1 MNEIKLP
8 KCSMAADDD
17 VMKQKR
23 EELRRRLMNGDPIPL
38 KKGGEVTSGN
48 DKDVSISIPQ
58 GKLADAL
65 EDAMRQQRDAA
76 QNQSSSLT
84 EDAMAQKRE
93 ELRRRLMNGDPIPL
107 KKGGTVAS
115 GSDKDVSISIP
126 QGKLAALLQW
136 YERDPMLLEAEKA
149 AMAKDF
155 PQFSLIKLD
164 DGRLAWVGDV
174 SLKVM
179 GNNKWRLMAV
189 YQPNHP
195 VQQMGSSV
203 YVYLVEPS
211 IEALIEQLGW
221 RPHHLLRDSNNRN
234 YLCTTE
240 ADFVKATNKQVTS
253 ADTVMRWALKW
264 LLGFELVLTGDMTT
278 EEFDKPHGI

>member
-8 KCSMAADDD
+8 KCSMAADDEA
-17 VMKQKR
+17 MKKKR
-23 EELRRRLMNGDPIPL
+23 EELRKRLLEGDTIPL
-38 KKGGEVTSGN
+38 KRGGEVDETN
-48 DKDVSISIPQ
+48 NKDASLNVPK

-65 EDAMRQQRDAA
+65 DDALRSQRQSA
-76 QNQSSSLT
+76 QNAT
-84 EDAMAQKRE
+84 FDEDERARRRR
-93 ELRRRLMNGDPIPL
+93 ELREKLLDSVPIPL
-107 KKGGTVAS
+107 KRGGEVA
-115 GSDKDVSISIP
+115 GNNDKDATINISP
-126 QGKLAALLQW
+126 GKLADLMQW

-149 AMAKDF
+149 AMTRDF
-155 PQFSLIKLD
+155 PQFQLIKLN

-174 SLKVM
+174 SLNVM

-195 VQQMGSSV
+195 EQRMGSSV

-211 IEALIEQLGW
+211 IESIIEQLGW

-240 ADFVKATNKQVTS
+240 AEYVKASKTQSTS
-253 ADTVMRWALKW
+253 ANTVMRWAIKW
-264 LLGFELVLTGDMTT
+264 LLCFELVLTGDMTM

>member
-8 KCSMAADDD
+8 KCSMAADDEA
-17 VMKQKR
+17 MKQKR
-23 EELRRRLMNGDPIPL
+23 EELRKRLMNGDPIPL
-38 KKGGEVTSGN
+38 KTGGEVTSGN
-48 DKDVSISIPQ
+48 DKDVSFSIPQ

-65 EDAMRQQRDAA
+65 EDAMRQQRETA
-76 QNQSSSLT
+76 QKQSSSST
-84 EDAMAQKRE
+84 GDAMAQRRE
-93 ELRRRLMNGDPIPL
+93 ELRRRLMRGDPIPL
-107 KKGGTVAS
+107 KTGGEVAS
-115 GSDKDVSISIP
+115 GNDKDVSFSIP
-126 QGKLAALLQW
+126 KGKLAALLQW

-149 AMAKDF
+149 AMNKDF

-174 SLKVM
+174 SLNVGGCK
-179 GNNKWRLMAV
+179 KWRLMAV

-195 VQQMGSSV
+195 EQRMGSSV

-211 IEALIEQLGW
+211 IESLIEQLDW
-221 RPHHLLRDSNNRN
+221 RPHHLLRDSNNRD

-240 ADFVKATNKQVTS
+240 AEFVKASNKQVTS
-253 ADTVMRWALKW
+253 ADTVLRWAVKW
-264 LLGFELVLTGDMTT
+264 LLCFELVLTGDMTT

>member
-48 DKDVSISIPQ
+48 DNDVTLTVPK
-58 GKLADAL
+58 GKLADAID
-65 EDAMRQQRDAA
+65 DAMKQQRDAA
-76 QNQSSSLT
+76 QNPASSSSGDPL
-84 EDAMAQKRE
+84 AQKRE

-107 KKGGTVAS
+107 KPGGAVAS
-115 GSDKDVSISIP
+115 GKDKDISISIP
-126 QGKLAALLQW
+126 KGKLAALLQW
-136 YERDPMLLEAEKA
+136 YERDPMLLEAEQA

-164 DGRLAWVGDV
+164 DGRLAWTGKV

-179 GNNKWRLMAV
+179 GNNSWHLMAV

-203 YVYLVEPS
+203 YVYLVDPS
-211 IEALIEQLGW
+211 IEAMIEQLGW

-240 ADFVKATNKQVTS
+240 AGFVKASKTQSTS
-253 ADTVMRWALKW
+253 ADTVLRWAIKW
-264 LLGFELVLTGDMTT
+264 LLCFEMVLTGDMTT
-278 EEFDKPHGI
+278 DEFDYGGF

>member
-1 MNEIKLP
+1 MHEIKLP

-17 VMKQKR
+17 IFKQKR
-23 EELRRRLMNGDPIPL
+23 EELRKRLANSEPITIG
-38 KKGGEVTSGN
+38 KSGKVGTTPS
-48 DKDVSISIPQ
+48 DSSVLIPE

-65 EDAMRQQRDAA
+65 DDALRSQRETAHGEDGSAA
-76 QNQSSSLT
+76 R
-84 EDAMAQKRE
+84 RE
-93 ELRRRLMNGDPIPL
+93 ALAKAL
-107 KKGGTVAS
+107 KEAKPVTLGKGGKVVSANDKEAAFTV
-115 GSDKDVSISIP
+115 P
-126 QGKLAALLQW
+126 QGKLAALMQW

-149 AMAKDF
+149 AMRRDF

-174 SLKVM
+174 NLGVQDDSWS
-179 GNNKWRLMAV
+179 WRLMAV

-211 IEALIEQLGW
+211 IDYLIEQLDW

-240 ADFVKATNKQVTS
+240 ASYVKASSTQVTS
-253 ADTVMRWALKW
+253 ANTVLRWAIKW
-264 LLGFELVLTGDMTT
+264 LLCFELVLTGDMTR

>member
-23 EELRRRLMNGDPIPL
+23 EELRKRLLNGDTIPL
-38 KKGGEVTSGN
+38 KQGGEVGGSKDG
-48 DKDVSISIPQ
+48 DVSLSVPK
-58 GKLADAL
+58 GKLADAIDDAL
-65 EDAMRQQRDAA
+65 RGQRETIQDNTSGGEDEFA
-76 QNQSSSLT
+76 
-84 EDAMAQKRE
+84 
-93 ELRRRLMNGDPIPL
+93 RRRKQLADAL
-107 KKGGTVAS
+107 KNAEPVSLAKGGKVVSANDREAS
-115 GSDKDVSISIP
+115 MPIP
-126 QGKLAALLQW
+126 QGKLAALMQW
-136 YERDPMLLEAEKA
+136 YERDPMLLQAEKE
-149 AMAKDF
+149 AMSRDF
-155 PQFSLIKLD
+155 PQFSLIKLN

-174 SLKVM
+174 KLNVM
-179 GNNKWRLMAV
+179 GDNSWRLMAV

-240 ADFVKATNKQVTS
+240 AGYVKATNTQVTS
-253 ADTVMRWALKW
+253 ANTVLRWAIKW
-264 LLGFELVLTGDMTT
+264 LLCFELVLTGDMTT

>member
-1 MNEIKLP
+1 MKEIKLP

-17 VMKQKR
+17 VMKKKR
-23 EELRRRLMNGDPIPL
+23 EELRKRLLEGDTIPL
-38 KKGGEVTSGN
+38 KRGGEVDDANS
-48 DKDVSISIPQ
+48 KDASLNVPK

-65 EDAMRQQRDAA
+65 DDALRSQREAAQYSNTAQEEKEKWRQHLADALKNAQPVTLGKGGKVVSANDKDAA
-76 QNQSSSLT
+76 F
-84 EDAMAQKRE
+84 
-93 ELRRRLMNGDPIPL
+93 
-107 KKGGTVAS
+107 TV
-115 GSDKDVSISIP
+115 P
-126 QGKLAALLQW
+126 QGKLALMQW

-149 AMAKDF
+149 AMNRDF
-155 PQFSLIKLD
+155 PQFSLIKLN

-174 SLKVM
+174 SLNVM

-195 VQQMGSSV
+195 EQRMGSSV
-203 YVYLVEPS
+203 YVYMVEPS
-211 IEALIEQLGW
+211 IESIIEQLGW

-240 ADFVKATNKQVTS
+240 AEYVKASKTQSTS
-253 ADTVMRWALKW
+253 ANTVMRWAIKW
-264 LLGFELVLTGDMTT
+264 LLCFELVLTGDMTM

>member
-1 MNEIKLP
+1 MDEIKLP

-23 EELRRRLMNGDPIPL
+23 EELRKRLVNGQPISIG
-38 KKGGEVTSGN
+38 KNGEVGTSNTGG
-48 DKDVSISIPQ
+48 STFIPD
-58 GKLADAL
+58 GKLADDL
-65 EDAMRQQRDAA
+65 DDAMRSQREAA
-76 QNQSSSLT
+76 RNQSSSSG
-84 EDAMAQKRE
+84 EDEFAKRRE
-93 ELRRRLMNGDPIPL
+93 QLAKALRESTPVTLG
-107 KKGGTVAS
+107 KGGKVVS
-115 GSDKDVSISIP
+115 SNDKEAAFTIP
-126 QGKLAALLQW
+126 TGKLAALMQW
-136 YERDPMLLEAEKA
+136 YDRDPMLLQAEKE
-149 AMAKDF
+149 AMHRDF
-155 PQFSLIKLD
+155 PQFSLIKLG

-174 SLKVM
+174 KLNVM
-179 GNNKWRLMAV
+179 GDNSWRLMAV

-240 ADFVKATNKQVTS
+240 AGYVKATNTQVTS
-253 ADTVMRWALKW
+253 ANTVLRWAIKW
-264 LLGFELVLTGDMTT
+264 LLCFELVLTGDMTT

>member
-8 KCSMAADDD
+8 KCCMAADDD
-17 VMKQKR
+17 ILKQKR
-23 EELRRRLMNGDPIPL
+23 EELRKRLQNGEPITVG
-38 KKGGEVTSGN
+38 KGGEVGTNQTSSS
-48 DKDVSISIPQ
+48 VLIPD

-65 EDAMRQQRDAA
+65 DDAMRNQRAAA
-76 QNQSSSLT
+76 QNGADNEATLA
-84 EDAMAQKRE
+84 E
-93 ELRRRLMNGDPIPL
+93 RRAKLAEALKNGQPVGL
-107 KKGGTVAS
+107 GKGGKVVSAN
-115 GSDKDVSISIP
+115 DKEAMGIVP
-126 QGKLAALLQW
+126 PGKLAALMQW

-149 AMAKDF
+149 AMNRDF

-174 SLKVM
+174 KLNVM
-179 GNNKWRLMAV
+179 GNNSWRLMAV

-195 VQQMGSSV
+195 VQQMGRSV

-221 RPHHLLRDSNNRN
+221 RPHHLLIDSNNRN

-240 ADFVKATNKQVTS
+240 ASYVKATNTQVTS
-253 ADTVMRWALKW
+253 ANTVLRWAIKW
-264 LLGFELVLTGDMTT
+264 LLCFELVLTGDMTT

>member
-1 MNEIKLP
+1 MYEIKLP
-8 KCSMAADDD
+8 KCSMAADEDIF
-17 VMKQKR
+17 KQKR
-23 EELRRRLMNGDPIPL
+23 EELRKRILVGDPITIS
-38 KKGGEVTSGN
+38 KTGEVGTTPTASS
-48 DKDVSISIPQ
+48 VLIPD

-65 EDAMRQQRDAA
+65 DDALRGQREAA
-76 QNQSSSLT
+76 QNDNAC
-84 EDAMAQKRE
+84 EDEFA
-93 ELRRRLMNGDPIPL
+93 RRRKQLADALRNATPVTLG
-107 KKGGTVAS
+107 KGGKVVSANDKEASFTV
-115 GSDKDVSISIP
+115 P

-149 AMAKDF
+149 AMNRDF
-155 PQFSLIKLD
+155 PQFKLIKLD

-174 SLKVM
+174 RLNVM
-179 GNNKWRLMAV
+179 GNNSWRLLAV

-195 VQQMGSSV
+195 EQRMGSSV
-203 YVYLVEPS
+203 FVYLVEPS

-240 ADFVKATNKQVTS
+240 TSYVKATNTQVTS
-253 ADTVMRWALKW
+253 ADTVLRWAIKW
-264 LLGFELVLTGDMTT
+264 LLCFELVLTGDLTK

>member
-48 DKDVSISIPQ
+48 DNDVTLTVPK
-58 GKLADAL
+58 GKLADAID
-65 EDAMRQQRDAA
+65 DAMRQQRDAA
-76 QNQSSSLT
+76 QNSSSSSSG
-84 EDAMAQKRE
+84 DPMAQKRE

-107 KKGGTVAS
+107 KKGGEVTS
-115 GSDKDVSISIP
+115 GNDKDVSISIP

-149 AMAKDF
+149 AMNKDF

-174 SLKVM
+174 SLNVGGCK
-179 GNNKWRLMAV
+179 KWRLMAV

-203 YVYLVEPS
+203 YVYLVDPS

-240 ADFVKATNKQVTS
+240 AGYVKASSTQVTS
-253 ADTVMRWALKW
+253 ANTVMRWAIKW
-264 LLGFELVLTGDMTT
+264 LLCFELVLTGDMTT

>member
-1 MNEIKLP
+1 MKEFKLP
-8 KCSMAADDD
+8 KCSMAGDDD
-17 VMKQKR
+17 AMKKKR
-23 EELRRRLMNGDPIPL
+23 EELRKRLLEGDSIPL
-38 KKGGEVTSGN
+38 KRGGEVGTQN
-48 DKDVSISIPQ
+48 DKDVSLNVPQ

-65 EDAMRQQRDAA
+65 DDALRNQRQTDNSGA
-76 QNQSSSLT
+76 SV
-84 EDAMAQKRE
+84 DPMAQKRE

-107 KKGGTVAS
+107 KKGGGVAS
-115 GSDKDVSISIP
+115 SNDKDVSISVP
-126 QGKLAALLQW
+126 QGKLANLLQW
-136 YERDPMLLEAEKA
+136 YERDPVLLEAEKA
-149 AMAKDF
+149 AMNRDF

-174 SLKVM
+174 SLNVM
-179 GNNKWRLMAV
+179 GNNSWRLMAV

-240 ADFVKATNKQVTS
+240 AGYVQASSTRSTS
-253 ADTVMRWALKW
+253 ANTVLRWAIKW
-264 LLGFELVLTGDMTT
+264 LLCFELVLTGDMTT

>member
-1 MNEIKLP
+1 MNNIKLP

-17 VMKQKR
+17 VMKKKR
-23 EELRRRLMNGDPIPL
+23 EELRKRLLEGDTIPL
-38 KKGGEVTSGN
+38 KRGGEVSGTN
-48 DKDVSISIPQ
+48 EKDASISVPQ

-65 EDAMRQQRDAA
+65 DDALRSQRQAA
-76 QNQSSSLT
+76 QQQNSSA
-84 EDAMAQKRE
+84 DPMAQKRE

-107 KKGGTVAS
+107 KKGGGVAS
-115 GSDKDVSISIP
+115 GTDKDVSISVP
-126 QGKLAALLQW
+126 QGKLANLLQW

-149 AMAKDF
+149 AMARDF

-174 SLKVM
+174 KLNVM
-179 GNNKWRLMAV
+179 GDNSWRLMAV

-195 VQQMGSSV
+195 EQRMGSSV

-211 IEALIEQLGW
+211 VEFLIEQLGW
-221 RPHHLLRDSNNRN
+221 RPHHLLRDSNNRD

-240 ADFVKATNKQVTS
+240 AEYVKASKTQSTS
-253 ADTVMRWALKW
+253 ANTVLRWAIKW
-264 LLGFELVLTGDMTT
+264 LLCFELVLTGDMTPD
-278 EEFDKPHGI
+278 EFNKPHGI

>member
-1 MNEIKLP
+1 MYEIKLP

-17 VMKQKR
+17 VMKQKREELRKRLLDGETIPLKKGGEVTSGNDNDVTLTVPKGKLADAIDDAMRQQRDAAQNPTSSSSGDPMAQKR

-58 GKLADAL
+58 GKLA
-65 EDAMRQQRDAA
+65 
-76 QNQSSSLT
+76 
-84 EDAMAQKRE
+84 
-93 ELRRRLMNGDPIPL
+93 
-107 KKGGTVAS
+107 
-115 GSDKDVSISIP
+115 
-126 QGKLAALLQW
+126 ALLQW

-149 AMAKDF
+149 AMNKDF

-174 SLKVM
+174 SLNVGGCK
-179 GNNKWRLMAV
+179 KWRLMAV

-203 YVYLVEPS
+203 YVYLVDPS

-240 ADFVKATNKQVTS
+240 AGYVKASSTQVTS
-253 ADTVMRWALKW
+253 ANTVMRWAIKW
-264 LLGFELVLTGDMTT
+264 LLCFELVLTGDITT